1 MSIEQK
7 LHKERSAIYGPHDE
21 NAADFAVIKAIFDRI
36 GAYDP
41 KDEFYIINL
50 IQKFV
55 RIANSPYYQDSHD
68 DLRAYDMLWVE
79 RMVMDGKIK

>member
-7 LHKERSAIYGPHDE
+7 LHKERSAIYGPHEE
-21 NAADFAVIKAIFDRI
+21 NAEDFATIKAIFDRI
-36 GAYDP
+36 GAYDK

-68 DLRAYDMLWVE
+68 DLRAYDMLWCR
-79 RMVMDGKIK
+79 RMKTDNKIK